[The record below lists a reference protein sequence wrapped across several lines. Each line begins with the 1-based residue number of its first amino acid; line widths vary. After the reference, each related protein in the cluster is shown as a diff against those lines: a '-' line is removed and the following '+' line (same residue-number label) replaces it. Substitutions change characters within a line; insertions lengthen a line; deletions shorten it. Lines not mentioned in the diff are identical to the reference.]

1 MGERLAG
8 KVIWITGGSRGIGEA
23 AAAACAAEGARVV
36 ISSRKPGPL
45 EAAAQGINEALGPGR
60 ADAVVAVP
68 CHMGEPEAIDA
79 ALAHIEATV
88 GPVDVLVN
96 NAATNPHFGPL
107 LDAPKSMWDKTFE
120 VNVEG
125 AFNAIRGVARRLLDR
140 GAPGSII
147 NVASIQGLGASPLQG
162 VYGMTK
168 AALISMSRTLAVELG
183 PRGIR
188 VNAIAPGLV
197 DTKFASILTSTP
209 EIAKHFT
216 ERAALKRYATP
227 DEIAGLVV
235 FLASDEA
242 SFVTGQVH
250 VIDGGFTAG

>member
-1 MGERLAG
+1 MGNRLDG
-8 KVIWITGGSRGIGEA
+8 KVVWITGGSRGIGRAVAER
-23 AAAACAAEGARVV
+23 CVAEGGRVV
-36 ISSRKPGPL
+36 ISSRKAGPL
-45 EAAAQGINEALGPGR
+45 EAVAAEIGAT
-60 ADAVVAVP
+60 AVP
-68 CHMGEPEAIDA
+68 CHVGQPEAIEA
-79 ALAHIEATV
+79 ALSHIEQQV

-107 LDAPKSMWDKTFE
+107 LQAPEGAWDKTFE
-120 VNVEG
+120 VNVKG
-125 AFNAIRGVARRLLDR
+125 PFVTTRGVVQRMLARKAR
-140 GAPGSII
+140 GSVVNI
-147 NVASIQGLGASPLQG
+147 ASIQGLGASPLQG

-168 AALISMSRTLAVELG
+168 AALISMTKTLAVECG
-183 PRGIR
+183 GQGIR
-188 VNAIAPGLV
+188 FNVVAPGLV

-209 EIAKHFT
+209 EIANMFT

-235 FLASDEA
+235 YLASDDA

>member
-1 MGERLAG
+1 MGNRLAD
-8 KVIWITGGSRGIGEA
+8 KVIWITGGSRGIGQA
-23 AAAACAAEGARVV
+23 AAAACLAEGARVA

-45 EAAAQGINEALGPGR
+45 EAAAREIAGDRP
-60 ADAVVAVP
+60 DAILAVP
-68 CHMGEPEAIDA
+68 CHMGQPEAITA
-79 ALAHIEATV
+79 ALNRIEETL
-88 GPVDVLVN
+88 GPVDVLMN

-107 LDAPKSMWDKTFE
+107 LEAPESMWDKTFD
-120 VNVEG
+120 VNVKG
-125 AFNAIRGVARRLLDR
+125 AFNAIRGVIGRMIER
-140 GAPGSII
+140 GAQGSIV
-147 NVASIQGLGASPLQG
+147 NVASIQGLQASPLQG

-168 AALISMSRTLAVELG
+168 AAMISMTKTLAVELG

-188 VNAIAPGLV
+188 VNAVAPGLV

-227 DEIAGLVV
+227 DEIGGLLV
-235 FLASDEA
+235 FLASDES